1 MISFN
6 FMKYYTSFMHNIYTC
21 VLYTLARSVL
31 IISINEVWI
40 ICENNQLSKHI

>member
-6 FMKYYTSFMHNIYTC
+6 FMKYYTSFMHNINTC
-21 VLYTLARSVL
+21 VFYTLAQSVL

-40 ICENNQLSKHI
+40 VREIDQISRYI